1 MDSMSQLVVI
11 VLIVLGAIG
20 LLVTRR
26 RTLAKMAMR
35 NIVRKKRYTVIIT
48 AGLLI
53 ATAMISGALVMA
65 DTLDYI
71 IKQDTY
77 ESTGAV
83 DIVVSAKNLNG
94 VDVYFDESIV
104 QNLTSSISAGG
115 TTYIDAAAPAIRE
128 SVSVLDQASGL
139 PYPSAT
145 LFGFD
150 LTDSLNPI
158 LDESKNPLTVEDISA
173 GKVAINRAL
182 ADELNAKPGDML
194 VVSGPSG
201 TPYYEVVSH
210 ITYDSGMGRWRN
222 EKLVFVDMDYVQGNI
237 SYNLGRINKM
247 DVSCMGS
254 VENGYKVT
262 DQAVQEL
269 RGYLPSGATFEF
281 STVKAD
287 GIEVAET
294 TSDMVSQL
302 FVIMSSF
309 TIIAGVALIV
319 NIFVMLA
326 EERKPEMGISR
337 AVGMQ
342 RSDLTQS
349 FVFEGVV
356 YALMA
361 AVIGAFVGL
370 VIAGIMMG
378 LFSSVMGGNLAFT
391 LHFETQ
397 SLVVAGCAGF
407 LITLLTVSAAS
418 WRVSRLN
425 IVRAIRDIPEPVLA
439 KSWRKHFIS
448 GALIIALGAL
458 MTFSGISSKQAMTLD
473 AGPSLLLLG
482 ISMALIRY
490 VNPRW
495 TFTLSGAFI
504 VWWVLDPT
512 NLRDYLF
519 GEVSG
524 GMEMFIVSGTLL
536 VIGGVMIAM
545 FNSDLL
551 LEGLSRVVKKR
562 RSLLPV
568 FKTAI
573 SYPMNKRFRTGL
585 SLFIFA
591 LIMFTVTVLAM
602 IASFQRESVDA
613 TTQQF
618 SGGFELMGISIRD
631 LPSNEFDAKIADL
644 RSSGVIDRSE
654 PSLTAPVAI
663 LTSGSNESI
672 SYSMLGMT
680 ASMLEHNE
688 FSLAARADEYSTDGD
703 AWKALGYNSSVAI
716 IDGTVLPQIYGPSFG
731 ILKVDV
737 GDTITL
743 VMSDGHPVR
752 VKIIGIM
759 DQVMNMA
766 VFTSNDFIQNNTFVL
781 QHNLFYISTTKQ
793 PGWTDQKVADELE
806 KRFVEY
812 GLRIYVARD
821 TAKSLLDM
829 ISSMMQLMEI
839 FLGMGLIVG
848 ISGLGII
855 TMRSVA
861 ERRQEIGVMR
871 SIGFQRDMIL
881 KTFLIETS
889 FVSLLGIGIG
899 VILGLAL
906 SYRLWDWGGFA
917 KNAPFVIPW
926 GELLLLI
933 VIAFLITLAATLPP
947 SRSASKLAPAE
958 ALRRVD

>member
-1 MDSMSQLVVI
+1 MTQIVVI
-11 VLIVLGAIG
+11 VILVLAALG
-20 LLVTRR
+20 LLVSRR
-26 RTLAKMAMR
+26 MTLAKMAMR
-35 NIVRKKRYTVIIT
+35 NIVRKRRFTLIIT

-77 ESTGAV
+77 DSTGNV
-83 DIVVSAKNLNG
+83 DIVVSAKDFAG
-94 VDVYFDESIV
+94 KDVYFPEYIA
-104 QNLTSSISAGG
+104 QNISYSVSGG
-115 TTYIDAAAPAIRE
+115 GMTYVDGAYPAISE
-128 SVSVLDQASGL
+128 SVAVLDVGTSL

-145 LFGFD
+145 VLG
-150 LTDSLNPI
+150 LNLSQIPNPL
-158 LDESKNPLTVEDISA
+158 LDEQKVPVTVSDISD
-173 GKVAINRAL
+173 KRVVINEAL
-182 ADELNAKPGDML
+182 ADELNAKVGDNVL
-194 VVSGPSG
+194 ISGPSG
-201 TPYYEVVSH
+201 PPGYAVISH
-210 ITYDSGMGRWRN
+210 IAYNTGMARWRN
-222 EKLVFVDMDYVQGNI
+222 EKLLFVDLEYAQNDVVYTSGIN
-237 SYNLGRINKM
+237 RIL
-247 DVSCMGS
+247 VSCMGS
-254 VENGYKVT
+254 ATDGYKVT

-269 RGYLPSGATFEF
+269 EAHLPSGYSYEF
-281 STVKAD
+281 STLKQD
-287 GIEVAET
+287 GIEIAQT
-294 TSDMVSQL
+294 TSDVVSQL

-309 TIIAGVALIV
+309 TIIAGVALII

-326 EERKPEMGISR
+326 EERKPEMGVSR

-342 RSDLTQS
+342 RGDLTQA
-349 FVFEGVV
+349 FVFEGLV

-361 AVIGAFVGL
+361 ALVGA
-370 VIAGIMMG
+370 IAGLAIAGVMMG
-378 LFSSVMGGNLAFT
+378 LFSSVMGGGLAFT
-391 LHFETQ
+391 LHFEPR
-397 SLVVAGCAGF
+397 SLVIAGCAGF
-407 LITLLTVSAAS
+407 LITLLTVSVAS

-425 IVRAIRDIPEPVLA
+425 IVRAIRDIPEPMLA
-439 KSWRKHFIS
+439 KSGNKYFYTGILAVVF
-448 GALIIALGAL
+448 GGL
-458 MTFSGISSKQAMTLD
+458 MFASSMSSKQAIGID
-473 AGPSLLLLG
+473 SGPSLMLLG
-482 ISMALIRY
+482 ISMILIRY

-495 TFTLSGAFI
+495 PFTLSGIFI

-512 NLRDYLF
+512 NLHEALF
-519 GEVSG
+519 GDIKS
-524 GMEMFIVSGTLL
+524 GMEMFIISGTLL

-551 LEGLSRVVKKR
+551 LQGLSRFAKRR

-573 SYPMNKRFRTGL
+573 SYPMNKKFRTGL

-618 SGGFELMGISIRD
+618 SGGFELMGISIKD
-631 LPSNEFDAKIADL
+631 IPNGDFVAGASGLV
-644 RSSGVIDRSE
+644 SSGEIDRIE
-654 PSLTAPVAI
+654 PSLTAPIAVI
-663 LTSGSNESI
+663 TPDSNESVP
-672 SYSMLGMT
+672 YSLLGMT
-680 ASMLEHNE
+680 TGMLEQNE
-688 FSLAARADEYSTDGD
+688 FSLAARSDDYPSDEA
-703 AWKALGYNSSVAI
+703 AWNALVSDPTVAI
-716 IDGTVLPQIYGPSFG
+716 IDGTVMPQMYGPSFG
-731 ILKVDV
+731 IITVAL

-743 VMSDGHPVR
+743 VMSDGHPVQ

-766 VFTSNDFIQNNTFVL
+766 VFTSNDFIENNSPVVH
-781 QHNLFYISTTKQ
+781 HNLFYISTTRQ
-793 PGWTDQKVADELE
+793 GDLTDQEIANDLE
-806 KRFVEY
+806 RSFVQY
-812 GLRIYVARD
+812 GLRVYVARD
-821 TAKSLLDM
+821 MAKTLLDM

-871 SIGFQRDMIL
+871 AIGFQRDMIL

-899 VILGLAL
+899 VVLGLAL

-917 KNAPFVIPW
+917 KNAAFVIPW
-926 GELLLLI
+926 GELLLL
-933 VIAFLITLAATLPP
+933 VLVAFAITLAATLPP
-947 SRSASKLAPAE
+947 SRGASKLAPAE

>member
-1 MDSMSQLVVI
+1 MDSMGQLLVI
-11 VLIVLGAIG
+11 VLVVLASMG

-35 NIVRKKRYTVIIT
+35 NIVRKRKYTVIIT

-77 ESTGAV
+77 DSTGSV
-83 DIVVSAKNLNG
+83 DIVISARDFTGK
-94 VDVYFDESIV
+94 DTYFDESIASNITDSV
-104 QNLTSSISAGG
+104 SAGDMVSVDG
-115 TTYIDAAAPAIRE
+115 AAPAVRE
-128 SVSVLDQASGL
+128 SVAILDVGTGL

-145 LFGFD
+145 LFAFN
-150 LTDSLNPI
+150 LSRNLNPI
-158 LDESKNPLTVEDISA
+158 LDEGKNPLTIDDISNQ
-173 GKVAINRAL
+173 KVVINRAL
-182 ADELNAKPGDML
+182 ADELNAKVGDNL
-194 VVSGPSG
+194 LISGPAG
-201 TPYYEVVSH
+201 APDFATITH
-210 ITYDSGMGRWRN
+210 IAYDAGMARWRN
-222 EKLVFVDMDYVQGNI
+222 EKLVFVDLEYAQTNI
-237 SYNLGRINKM
+237 VYNSGINKI
-247 DVSCMGS
+247 DISCMGS
-254 VENGYKVT
+254 VTSGYKVT
-262 DQAVQEL
+262 DQAIAEL
-269 RGYLPSGATFEF
+269 QGYLPQGASYEF
-281 STVKAD
+281 SAVKQD
-287 GIEVAET
+287 GIETAQS

-309 TIIAGVALIV
+309 TIIAGVALII

-326 EERKPEMGISR
+326 EERKPEMGVSR

-342 RSDLTQS
+342 RRDLTQA
-349 FVFEGVV
+349 FVFEGIV

-361 AVIGAFVGL
+361 AVVGAFAGL
-370 VIAGIMMG
+370 LIAGVMMG
-378 LFSSVMGGNLAFT
+378 LFSSVMGGNLGFT
-391 LHFETQ
+391 LHFRLQ

-407 LITLLTVSAAS
+407 LITLLTVAVAS

-425 IVRAIRDIPEPVLA
+425 IVRAIRDIPEPMLA
-439 KSWRKHFIS
+439 KSGTKYFLTGLLAMVI
-448 GALIIALGAL
+448 GGL
-458 MTFSGISSKQAMTLD
+458 MLADGTSSKQAIALD
-473 AGPSLLLLG
+473 AGPSLLLMGL
-482 ISMALIRY
+482 SMVLIRY
-490 VNPRW
+490 MNPRW
-495 TFTLSGAFI
+495 PFTLSGAFV

-512 NLRDYLF
+512 DVRGSLF
-519 GEVSG
+519 GDVSG

-551 LEGLSRVVKKR
+551 LSGLSKVAGRR

-568 FKTAI
+568 FRTAI
-573 SYPMNKRFRTGL
+573 SYPMNKKFRTGL

-618 SGGFELMGISIRD
+618 SGGFELMGVAIRD
-631 LPSNEFDAKIADL
+631 VPSGVFEDGA
-644 RSSGVIDRSE
+644 SSLVTDGVIDRIE

-663 LTSGSNESI
+663 ITSGSNESVPYTI
-672 SYSMLGMT
+672 VGMT
-680 ASMLEHNE
+680 DTMLEHNE
-688 FSLAARADEYSTDGD
+688 FSLAARSDEFATDEA
-703 AWKALGYNSSVAI
+703 AWSALGSNSTIAI
-716 IDGTVLPQIYGPSFG
+716 IDGTVLPQMYGPSFG
-731 ILKVDV
+731 TLQVDL
-737 GDTITL
+737 GETITL
-743 VMSDGHPVR
+743 VMSDGHQVH
-752 VKIIGIM
+752 VQIIGIM

-766 VFTSNDFIQNNTFVL
+766 VVTSNGFIQNNSGVV
-781 QHNLFYISTTKQ
+781 HNNLFYISTTQ
-793 PGWTDQKVADELE
+793 QGGLTDQQVADDLE
-806 KRFVEY
+806 RTFVQY
-812 GLRIYVARD
+812 GLRVYVARD
-821 TAKSLLDM
+821 MAKTLLDM
-829 ISSMMQLMEI
+829 ISSMMQLMEV

-881 KTFLIETS
+881 KTFMLETS

-899 VILGLAL
+899 VVLGLAL
-906 SYRLWDWGGFA
+906 SYRLWDWGGFS
-917 KNAPFVIPW
+917 KNAAFVVPW
-926 GELLLLI
+926 GEILLLI
-933 VIAFLITLAATLPP
+933 VVAFAITLAATLPP

>member
-1 MDSMSQLVVI
+1 MTQL
-11 VLIVLGAIG
+11 L
-20 LLVTRR
+20 LLVLLVLAALFILVLRR
-26 RTLAKMAMR
+26 LTLAKMAIR
-35 NIVRKKRYTVIIT
+35 NIVRKRKFTLIIV

-77 ESTGAV
+77 DSTGNV
-83 DIVVSAKNLNG
+83 DIVVSAKDFTG
-94 VDVYFDESIV
+94 KDVYFPEYIAK
-104 QNLTSSISAGG
+104 NLRDAVAGG
-115 TTYIDAAAPAIRE
+115 DLEYVDGAYPAIRE
-128 SVSVLDQASGL
+128 SVAVLNVGTSLAF
-139 PYPSAT
+139 PSAT
-145 LFGFD
+145 LFA
-150 LTDSLNPI
+150 LNLSWSANPL
-158 LDESKNPLTVEDISA
+158 LDENRVPLKTDDISNQR
-173 GKVAINRAL
+173 VVINKAL
-182 ADELNAKPGDML
+182 ADELNAKAGDNVL
-194 VVSGPSG
+194 ISGPSG
-201 TPYYEVVSH
+201 PPDYAVISH
-210 ITYDSGMGRWRN
+210 VAYDTGAARWRD
-222 EKLVFVDMDYVQGNI
+222 EKLLFVDMEYARDNI
-237 SYNLGRINKM
+237 LYTDGINKI
-247 DVSCMGS
+247 DISCMGS
-254 VENGYKVT
+254 MTNGYKVT
-262 DQAVQEL
+262 DQAVLEL
-269 RGYLPSGATFEF
+269 KDRLPTAYNFEF
-281 STVKAD
+281 STVKQD
-287 GIEVAET
+287 GIETAET
-294 TSDMVSQL
+294 TSDMISQL

-326 EERKPEMGISR
+326 EERKPEMGVSR

-342 RSDLTQS
+342 RGDLTQA
-349 FVFEGVV
+349 FVFEGIV

-361 AVIGAFVGL
+361 AVVGAFAGL
-370 VIAGIMMG
+370 LIAGVMMG
-378 LFSSVMGGNLAFT
+378 LFSSVMGGSLSFT
-391 LHFETQ
+391 MHFRPQ

-407 LITLLTVSAAS
+407 LITLLTVAVAS

-439 KSWRKHFIS
+439 KSGRKHLLTGVFAS
-448 GALIIALGAL
+448 AFGAL
-458 MTFSGISSKQAMTLD
+458 MLAGGVSAKQAIGID
-473 AGPSLLLLG
+473 AGPSLIFIG
-482 ISMALIRY
+482 ISMVLIKY
-490 VNPRW
+490 VDPRW
-495 TFTLSGAFI
+495 PFTVSGMFI

-512 NLRDYLF
+512 NVHEALF
-519 GEVSG
+519 GTISG

-551 LEGLSRVVKKR
+551 LQGLSRFAKR
-562 RSLLPV
+562 SRTLLPV

-573 SYPMNKRFRTGL
+573 SYPMNKKFRTGL

-613 TTQQF
+613 TTQEF
-618 SGGFELMGISIRD
+618 SGGFELMGMAIKDI
-631 LPSNEFDAKIADL
+631 PSDEFIGGASGLI
-644 RSSGVIDRSE
+644 SSGAIDRIE

-663 LTSGSNESI
+663 VQSGSEESVP
-672 SYSMLGMT
+672 YNLLGMST
-680 ASMLEHNE
+680 SMLENNE
-688 FSLAARADEYSTDGD
+688 FSLSARSDEYSSDEA
-703 AWKALGYNSSVAI
+703 AWSALVSDQSVAI
-716 IDGTVLPQIYGPSFG
+716 IDGTVVPQMYGPSFG
-731 ILKVDV
+731 TITVDL
-737 GDTITL
+737 GEIITL
-743 VMSDGHPVR
+743 VMSDGHAVQ

-766 VFTSNDFIQNNTFVL
+766 VFTSNDFITDNSPVVH
-781 QHNLFYISTTKQ
+781 HNLFYISTTQ
-793 PGWTDQKVADELE
+793 QGPLTDQDIANELE
-806 KRFVEY
+806 RSFVLY
-812 GLRIYVARD
+812 GLKVYVARD
-821 TAKSLLDM
+821 MAKTLLDM

-871 SIGFQRDMIL
+871 SIGFQRDMVL

-899 VILGLAL
+899 VVLGLAL
-906 SYRLWDWGGFA
+906 SYRLWDWGGFE
-917 KNAPFVIPW
+917 KNAAFVVPW
-926 GELLLLI
+926 GEILLM
-933 VIAFLITLAATLPP
+933 VAVAFGITLAATLPP